1 MNPKYT
7 YLLINIGAVI
17 VPFLFSFHPKLK
29 FNKEW
34 KRTIIALF
42 SVGSFFILWDIYYTQ
57 IGVWGFNKKYL
68 TGINVFN
75 LPIEEVLFFICIP
88 YACLYTYHCLKLLI
102 KPFHLIDTKWVNYSL
117 IFLLLIVAI
126 LNYSKLYTSVTFLLL
141 AIVLLYVTL
150 KLKPK
155 WLNRLYTS
163 LIILILPFMVVNG
176 ILTGTGINE
185 EVVWYNAEHFMG
197 FRLLTVPVE
206 DFFYGFLLILLNVI
220 VFEKK

>member
-1 MNPKYT
+1 M
-7 YLLINIGAVI
+7 
-17 VPFLFSFHPKLK
+17 
-29 FNKEW
+29 
-34 KRTIIALF
+34 
-42 SVGSFFILWDIYYTQ
+42 
-57 IGVWGFNKKYL
+57 
-68 TGINVFN
+68 FN

-88 YACLYTYHCLKLLI
+88 YACLYTYHCLKILI

-117 IFLLLIVAI
+117 IFLLIFAAI

-141 AIVLLYVTL
+141 AIVLLYITL

>member
-7 YLLINIGAVI
+7 YLLVNIGAVI

-88 YACLYTYHCLKLLI
+88 YACLYTYHCLKILI

-117 IFLLLIVAI
+117 IFLLIIFRKSDLSSFYVV
-126 LNYSKLYTSVTFLLL
+126 YSLPSSFQSH
-141 AIVLLYVTL
+141 VTL
-150 KLKPK
+150 RIPK
-155 WLNRLYTS
+155 
-163 LIILILPFMVVNG
+163 MVK
-176 ILTGTGINE
+176 
-185 EVVWYNAEHFMG
+185 
-197 FRLLTVPVE
+197 R
-206 DFFYGFLLILLNVI
+206 D
-220 VFEKK
+220 